1 MSEHKFVRDT
11 LSKAVLNTD
20 VNALEQYRFARDQRL
35 QEQNILQNCVD
46 DISSLKDDMV
56 EIKNL
61 LLKISEKYYGKESP
75 KT

>member
-46 DISSLKDDMV
+46 DISSLKDDMI

-61 LLKISEKYYGKESP
+61 LLKISEK
-75 KT
+75 

>member
-20 VNALEQYRFARDQRL
+20 TNGLEAYKMARDKRM
-35 QEQNILQNCVD
+35 QEQSTLQNCVE
-46 DISSLKDDMV
+46 DISSLKDDMQ

-61 LLKISEKYYGKESP
+61 LLKMSEK
-75 KT
+75 

>member
-20 VNALEQYRFARDQRL
+20 VNALEQYKMARDQRL
-35 QEQNILQNCVD
+35 QEQTTLQHCVD
-46 DISSLKDDMV
+46 DISSLKDDMT

-61 LLKISEKYYGKESP
+61 LLKISEK
-75 KT
+75 

>member
-20 VNALEQYRFARDQRL
+20 LNALEQYKFARNQRL
-35 QEQNILQNCVD
+35 QEQDILHNCVA
-46 DISSLKDDMV
+46 DINILKDDMQ

-61 LLKISEKYYGKESP
+61 LLKMSEN
-75 KT
+75 

>member
-20 VNALEQYRFARDQRL
+20 VNALEQYKITRDQRL
-35 QEQNILQNCVD
+35 QEQNILQNCVE
-46 DISSLKDDMV
+46 DISSLKDDMN

-61 LLKISEKYYGKESP
+61 LIKLSEN
-75 KT
+75 

>member
-20 VNALEQYRFARDQRL
+20 VNALEQYKFARDQRL
-35 QEQNILQNCVD
+35 QEQNVLQNCVD

-61 LLKISEKYYGKESP
+61 LLKISEK
-75 KT
+75 

>member
-20 VNALEQYRFARDQRL
+20 TNGLEAYKMARDRRL
-35 QEQNILQNCVD
+35 QEQTTLQNCVE
-46 DISSLKDDMV
+46 DISSLKDDMN

-61 LLKISEKYYGKESP
+61 LIKLSEK
-75 KT
+75 